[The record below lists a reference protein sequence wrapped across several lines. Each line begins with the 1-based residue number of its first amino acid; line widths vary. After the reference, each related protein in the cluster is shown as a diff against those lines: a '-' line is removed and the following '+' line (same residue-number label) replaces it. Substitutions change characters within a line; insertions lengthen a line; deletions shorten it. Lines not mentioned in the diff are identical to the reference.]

1 MSDVEMFKTEIIGL
15 DFLKRKLEIFSLAVI
30 MLVEFLLPLGN
41 YTIVWLVGTFLFV
54 WIILFYLV

>member
-54 WIILFYLV
+54 